1 MSEETWQRAR
11 RGSSTPDLCYVFSKR
26 SSCDGNL
33 SDGLSEHL
41 LESGTRAAALLKGMS
56 RYLKVE
62 VLIIFQ
68 NNGVSL
74 LTTIFYHFLSWVNNE
89 HLNNLYSESPGLGLR
104 VALLCGDGDLNWDK
118 PEQEFCFSRNN
129 IDIYFNPDFWFTYWD
144 LI

>member
-11 RGSSTPDLCYVFSKR
+11 RGSSTPDLCYVFSKS

-41 LESGTRAAALLKGMS
+41 LESGTRAAALLEGVS

-74 LTTIFYHFLSWVNNE
+74 LTTIFYHFLSRVNNE
-89 HLNNLYSESPGLGLR
+89 HQTTCTVRALG
-104 VALLCGDGDLNWDK
+104 WD
-118 PEQEFCFSRNN
+118 
-129 IDIYFNPDFWFTYWD
+129 
-144 LI
+144 

>member
-11 RGSSTPDLCYVFSKR
+11 RGSSTPDLCCVFSKR

-41 LESGTRAAALLKGMS
+41 LESGTRAAALLEGVS

-118 PEQEFCFSRNN
+118 PEHN
-129 IDIYFNPDFWFTYWD
+129 IYLRTGI
-144 LI
+144 LIFQR

>member
-11 RGSSTPDLCYVFSKR
+11 RGSSTPDLCYVFSKS

-41 LESGTRAAALLKGMS
+41 LESGTRAAALLKGVS

-62 VLIIFQ
+62 VIFQ

-74 LTTIFYHFLSWVNNE
+74 LATIFYH
-89 HLNNLYSESPGLGLR
+89 G
-104 VALLCGDGDLNWDK
+104 
-118 PEQEFCFSRNN
+118 
-129 IDIYFNPDFWFTYWD
+129 
-144 LI
+144 

>member
-11 RGSSTPDLCYVFSKR
+11 RGSSKPDLCYVFSKS

-41 LESGTRAAALLKGMS
+41 LESGTRAAALLEGVS

-118 PEQEFCFSRNN
+118 PEHN
-129 IDIYFNPDFWFTYWD
+129 TY
-144 LI
+144 LRTEILLFQK